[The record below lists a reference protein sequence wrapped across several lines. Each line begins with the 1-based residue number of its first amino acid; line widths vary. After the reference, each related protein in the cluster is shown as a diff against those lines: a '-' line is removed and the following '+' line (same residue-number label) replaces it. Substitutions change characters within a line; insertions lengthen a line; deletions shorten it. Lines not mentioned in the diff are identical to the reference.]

1 MNINLSTKLLKF
13 VKEKKL
19 GLSFLLSFF
28 ILLVASLVLQN
39 IFPKTYPIS
48 IFFVVLIFIFSQYF
62 DFDCRLFIGFALF
75 LLIIC
80 PFLLIAKLNTLAEYF
95 AIYVYGFLVL
105 GVVGY
110 LFDNLREKLKSKGT
124 SKIYKKVLGV
134 VGYLFDNLREKL
146 KSKGTSKIY
155 KKVFLSILV
164 IFLLSSMFIF
174 VRDYWRNTDYTVVI
188 KENFV
193 KFATSAKDKYIKTFR
208 KDIYYSGL
216 DVIEVDG
223 KKISRDIIIN
233 IDNPKADSIIS
244 KTIDLS
250 GWAIETNSIDN
261 TGIDR
266 IEFFF
271 DGIPGKG
278 KYLGSFSIP
287 YYKSDI
293 ETVKFL
299 ENLYLQFYNR
309 KPFKG
314 ELSYWTINLE
324 WRIVSRQDVVLNI
337 VKFGDV
343 FSKGFIN
350 RNLKN
355 EDFVKVL
362 YRGLF
367 NREADEGGLKYW
379 TDILNGFGAT
389 RYEVF
394 MYFVYSKEFKIRSD
408 NYYNTVPLRKETL
421 NIMRKDVG
429 EKYGSQFYLSG
440 FNFKFDSTKY
450 KNSKHSIYIYV
461 HSPIFGWDYKTLI
474 INIEN

>member
-1 MNINLSTKLLKF
+1 M
-13 VKEKKL
+13 
-19 GLSFLLSFF
+19 
-28 ILLVASLVLQN
+28 A
-39 IFPKTYPIS
+39 
-48 IFFVVLIFIFSQYF
+48 
-62 DFDCRLFIGFALF
+62 
-75 LLIIC
+75 LLIVC
-80 PFLLIAKLNTLAEYF
+80 PFLLIFKLNTLAEYF
-95 AIYVYGFLVL
+95 ANYVYGFLVL
-105 GVVGY
+105 GVIGY
-110 LFDNLREKLKSKGT
+110 FFDKLREKLKSRGT
-124 SKIYKKVLGV
+124 I
-134 VGYLFDNLREKL
+134 
-146 KSKGTSKIY
+146 KIY

-164 IFLLSSMFIF
+164 IFLLSSTLIF
-174 VRDYWRNTDYTVVI
+174 VKEYRRNSDYTVVI
-188 KENFV
+188 KENFIENFI
-193 KFATSAKDKYIKTFR
+193 KFAANTKDKYIKTFR

-233 IDNPKADSIIS
+233 IDNPKAGSIIS

-261 TGIDR
+261 TGIDK

-324 WRIVSRQDVVLNI
+324 CRILSRQDVVLNI

-367 NREADEGGLKYW
+367 NRETEEGGLKYW

-394 MYFVYSKEFKIRSD
+394 MYFVYSKEFKIRSG

-421 NIMRKDVG
+421 NIMRKGVG

>member
-1 MNINLSTKLLKF
+1 MKILQF

-28 ILLVASLVLQN
+28 ILLVASLVLGN
-39 IFPKTYPIS
+39 IFPKVYPIS

-62 DFDCRLFIGFALF
+62 DFDYRLFIGFALF

-80 PFLLIAKLNTLAEYF
+80 PFLLIFKLNTMAEYF

-105 GVVGY
+105 GIVGY
-110 LFDNLREKLKSKGT
+110 FFDNLREKLKSKST
-124 SKIYKKVLGV
+124 IKIYKVLGI
-134 VGYLFDNLREKL
+134 VGCFFDNLREKL
-146 KSKGTSKIY
+146 KSKSTIKIY

-164 IFLLSSMFIF
+164 IFLFSSAFIF
-174 VRDYWRNTDYTVVI
+174 VKDYWHNSGYTVVI

-193 KFATSAKDKYIKTFR
+193 KFATSAKDKYIRTFK

-216 DVIEVDG
+216 DAIEVDG

-250 GWAIETNSIDN
+250 GWAIETNSPDN
-261 TGIDR
+261 TGINR
-266 IEFFF
+266 IEFFL
-271 DGIPGKG
+271 DGKPGKG
-278 KYLGSFSIP
+278 KYLGDFSIP
-287 YYKSDI
+287 SYKSNI

-299 ENLYLQFYNR
+299 ENLYLQFYNS
-309 KPFKG
+309 KPFKK
-314 ELSYWTINLE
+314 ELNYWTINLE
-324 WRIVSRQDVVLNI
+324 CRILSRRDVVLNI
-337 VKFGDV
+337 VKFDDV

-362 YRGLF
+362 YRGLI

-379 TDILNGFGAT
+379 TDTLNGFGAT

-394 MYFVYSKEFKIRSD
+394 IYFVYSKEFKIISD
-408 NYYNTVPLRKETL
+408 NYYNTVPLRKDTL
-421 NIMRKDVG
+421 NIMRKDVC
-429 EKYGSQFYLSG
+429 EKYGKQFYLSG
-440 FNFKFDSTKY
+440 FDVYLDSTKVE
-450 KNSKHSIYIYV
+450 NGKHTIYIYV
-461 HSPIFGWDYKTLI
+461 HSPVFGWDYKTLI

>member
-1 MNINLSTKLLKF
+1 MKILKF
-13 VKEKKL
+13 VKVKKI
-19 GLSFLLSFF
+19 GLLFLVSFF
-28 ILLVASLVLQN
+28 ILLIVSLVLRN
-39 IFPKTYPIS
+39 IFSKTYPIS
-48 IFFVVLIFIFSQYF
+48 IFFVVLIFILSQYF
-62 DFDCRLFIGFALF
+62 DFEYRYFISFALI
-75 LLIIC
+75 LLSTC
-80 PFLLIAKLNTLAEYF
+80 PFLLIFKLNLLAEYF
-95 AIYVYGFLVL
+95 ANYVYGFLVL

-110 LFDNLREKLKSKGT
+110 FFDNLREKLKSKVT
-124 SKIYKKVLGV
+124 I
-134 VGYLFDNLREKL
+134 
-146 KSKGTSKIY
+146 KIY
-155 KKVFLSILV
+155 KKVFLSILI
-164 IFLLSSMFIF
+164 IFLLSSALIF
-174 VRDYWRNTDYTVVI
+174 VRDYWRNTDYTVLI

-193 KFATSAKDKYIKTFR
+193 KFADSAKDKYLRTFR

-233 IDNPKADSIIS
+233 IDNPKAGSNIS

-261 TGIDR
+261 TGIDK
-266 IEFFF
+266 IKFFF

-324 WRIVSRQDVVLNI
+324 GRIVSCQDVVLNI
-337 VKFGDV
+337 VN
-343 FSKGFIN
+343 SKRFIN

-355 EDFVKVL
+355 EDFVEVL
-362 YRGLF
+362 YLGLF

-379 TDILNGFGAT
+379 TDLLNEGGADRYGILNIFLNS
-389 RYEVF
+389 E
-394 MYFVYSKEFKIRSD
+394 EFKIKSD

-421 NIMRKDVG
+421 SIMRKNVADM
-429 EKYGSQFYLSG
+429 YGKQFYLSG
-440 FNFKFDSTKY
+440 FEFSFAGTKFSNGRHT
-450 KNSKHSIYIYV
+450 IYV
-461 HSPIFGWDYKTLI
+461 YANSPIFGWDYTVI
-474 INIEN
+474 YININN